1 MNRKQ
6 FIRKKKGFTLIELI
20 IVIAIISIIASI
32 AVPNYMSYKEDA
44 KVKADQISA
53 QNIAVA
59 VKVELSKGETAANIS
74 RNGYKKIADEYF
86 NGVMPK
92 TQLTEGN
99 FIINIIDNNNVSVS
113 TTKYR
118 LYPQFEKIN

>member
-1 MNRKQ
+1 MSRKHLM
-6 FIRKKKGFTLIELI
+6 INKKGFTLIELI

-59 VKVELSKGETAANIS
+59 VKVELSKGITPENI
-74 RNGYKKIADEYF
+74 RNNGYKKIADEYF

-92 TQLTEGN
+92 AQLSGGN
-99 FIINIIDNNNVSVS
+99 FIINIIDNNNIAVS
-113 TTKYR
+113 TTRYR